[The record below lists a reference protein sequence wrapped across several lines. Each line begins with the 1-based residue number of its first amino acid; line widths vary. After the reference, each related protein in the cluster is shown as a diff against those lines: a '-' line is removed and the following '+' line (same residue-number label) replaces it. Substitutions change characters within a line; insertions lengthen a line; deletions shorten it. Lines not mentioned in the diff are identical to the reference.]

1 LLPHKWITVPLK
13 SLLKEHGIG
22 TLRLVTVGVEMD
34 YDWSFA
40 AATLNSKE
48 GAGVLA
54 NLISDL
60 TDKGSNN
67 EELVVHRNIDHT
79 ADHELL
85 ELLPWRLKRRLL
97 PRRSR

>member
-1 LLPHKWITVPLK
+1 LLPYNWITVSLH
-13 SLLKEHGIG
+13 SLLKKHGIG
-22 TLRLVTVGVEMD
+22 TLSLVTVGVEMD

-54 NLISDL
+54 NFISDL

-67 EELVVHRNIDHT
+67 EELVVHIHINHT
-79 ADHELL
+79 ADDELL
-85 ELLPWRLKRRLL
+85 ELLPWSKKRRLF
-97 PRRSR
+97 PRWSR